1 MSKQIKTILAF
12 ILFVISAILTLGG
25 ISTALKPSVM
35 PIATVLGAFA
45 FPALFFWWGLILY
58 RSAKKM
64 DADK

>member
-1 MSKQIKTILAF
+1 MNKQVKTILAF
-12 ILFVISAILTLGG
+12 VLFAVSAILTMGG